1 MRSTKHSLAALF
13 LLATILLSAAGCDS
27 GNPTPAPA
35 ATSTAANGLPS
46 ATSPTG
52 PITSTTTT
60 ENDSGDTSGG
70 PSDVV
75 KPSSRDVVSFADYN
89 LEPSSVNPSVPSYTV
104 QSGLANVANA
114 GNFKLS
120 SGMQALI
127 EKNAFAAQFPEG
139 TQYKQ
144 MYQLYQDSA
153 FRQQPN
159 FVTTDSLLH
168 VYHLLFDKLLR
179 SIEAKYLMDDLKQLN
194 AAMLKATQSQYD
206 QLKGTEA
213 ENAAKRNLAFFSV
226 AARLL
231 DPNAPVSPDV
241 QSQVDAEINLIDNH
255 AGQAAS
261 PVMNIGPSVQDA
273 YQEDYSQYVPRGHYT
288 RSEEL
293 MRYFKAM
300 MWYGRMT
307 FRLSN
312 LDETRSALLITQA
325 LDTAAAADG
334 TSAADIWAEIYDTT
348 SFFVGGADDLTYRD
362 YGPVM
367 GQALGQGD
375 DPTAVAND
383 AKVVQFQ
390 TLAQSLAGPR
400 INSIFVYA
408 DQDVQ
413 QATMG
418 LRTMGQRFTL
428 DEYVFG
434 QLTYDKVGTPD
445 KPRSLP
451 KGIDIPAS
459 FGSTEAYNVLDA
471 MGETQYASYSTQMD
485 NMRSQIK
492 SLPESQWTQNLY
504 WSWLYTF
511 LPLLPVKAPDSGFP
525 SFMTNQAWA
534 RKDLNTVLGSWTEL
548 KHDTILY
555 AKQSQAAGTGAPPQ
569 PPKGYV
575 EPEPEFY
582 ARVAA
587 LVGMT
592 RDGLLSRGLIVQPS
606 DSTSPGDVQDYQALD
621 TLATL
626 ALNLKHISEK
636 ELSNQDLTDQEYN
649 LIKNYGGTLESIT
662 RMASDPADPSAP
674 GSSDLQDQDAAVVAD
689 VASSQ
694 DKALEEGTGR
704 FMEIYVVFPLD
715 GKLYLGRGG
724 IYSQYEFTQPSG
736 NRLTDQQWQ
745 ERLNS
750 GQLPD
755 IGDWKSY
762 IAK

>member
-1 MRSTKHSLAALF
+1 V
-13 LLATILLSAAGCDS
+13 
-27 GNPTPAPA
+27 N
-35 ATSTAANGLPS
+35 
-46 ATSPTG
+46 
-52 PITSTTTT
+52 
-60 ENDSGDTSGG
+60 
-70 PSDVV
+70 
-75 KPSSRDVVSFADYN
+75 PSSREVVSFGSYS
-89 LEPSSVNPSVPSYTV
+89 LEPSSVNPSVPTYTV
-104 QSGLANVANA
+104 QPGLANVANA
-114 GNFKLS
+114 SDFKLS

-127 EKNAFAAQFPEG
+127 EKNAFAARTPQG

-144 MYQLYQDSA
+144 MYQLYQDFG
-153 FRQQPN
+153 FRNVPA

-179 SIEAKYLMDDLKQLN
+179 SIEVKYLMDDLKQLN

-206 QLKGTEA
+206 HLKGTSA

-226 AARLL
+226 AVRLL
-231 DPNAPVSPDV
+231 DPNASVPPDV
-241 QSQVDAEINLIDNH
+241 QNEVNAELNLINNH
-255 AGQAAS
+255 AGRAPS
-261 PVMNIGPSVQDA
+261 PVMNIGPSVEDA

-288 RSEEL
+288 RSDAL
-293 MRYFKAM
+293 MQYFKAM

-307 FRLSN
+307 FHLNN
-312 LDETRSALLITQA
+312 LDQTRSALLITQA
-325 LDTAAAADG
+325 LDMAAVSDGTAAAD
-334 TSAADIWAEIYDTT
+334 TWAEIYDTT

-367 GQALGQGD
+367 VQALGQGD
-375 DPTAVAND
+375 DPMAVAD
-383 AKVVQFQ
+383 DSKVVKFQ

-400 INSIFVYA
+400 INSLFVYS
-408 DQDVQ
+408 DQDTQ
-413 QATMG
+413 NATKG
-418 LRTMGQRFTL
+418 LRMMGQRFTL

-445 KPRSLP
+445 KPRNLP
-451 KGIDIPAS
+451 KGLDIPSS
-459 FGSTEAYNVLDA
+459 FGSTEASNVLDA
-471 MGETQYASYSTQMD
+471 MGETQYANYGAQM
-485 NMRSQIK
+485 NNVQSQIQ
-492 SLPESQWTQNLY
+492 SLPQSQWTQNLY

-511 LPLLPVKAPDSGFP
+511 LPLLPVKAPDTGFP
-525 SFMTNQAWA
+525 SFMTNPAWA

-555 AKQSQAAGTGAPPQ
+555 AKQTQGVGAAAPPQ

-587 LVGMT
+587 LAGMT

-606 DSTSPGDVQDYQALD
+606 DSTSPADSQDYHALD

-636 ELSNQDLTDQEYN
+636 ELSNQDLTADEYN
-649 LIKNYGGTLESIT
+649 LIKNYGGTLENIT
-662 RMASDPADPSAP
+662 EMASDPADPNAA

-689 VASSQ
+689 VASSS
-694 DKALEEGTGR
+694 DSVLEEGTGR

-724 IYSQYEFTQPSG
+724 IYSQYEFTQPAGS
-736 NRLTDQQWQ
+736 RLTDQQWQ
-745 ERLNS
+745 GRLNS

-755 IGDWKSY
+755 IGDWKTY